1 MSGGGTDEI
10 DRLKNEVS
18 RLRRSLNV
26 LVKALVESSTIDA
39 EVAGPIL
46 RLLRDAEESVPPAPR
61 PADPLQV
68 GSSPYRGA
76 QPGDSEIPPDR
87 ELCARCGIP
96 LSGDDTQIYVR
107 DVGTV
112 CTGCY
117 RSYDAR

>member
-1 MSGGGTDEI
+1 MNGGGTDEI

-26 LVKALVESSTIDA
+26 LVKALVENSTIDA
-39 EVAGPIL
+39 QVAGPIT
-46 RLLRDAEESVPPAPR
+46 RLLREAESVPPMPTL
-61 PADPLQV
+61 ADPLRV
-68 GSSPYRGA
+68 ASSPYRGA
-76 QPGDSEIPPDR
+76 QAGDSEAPPGT

-96 LSGDDTQIYVR
+96 LSGDDTHVYVR

-117 RSYDAR
+117 RSHDGR

>member
-1 MSGGGTDEI
+1 MSSGGTDEM

-26 LVKALVESSTIDA
+26 LVKALVENQTIDA
-39 EVAGPIL
+39 QIAGPITQ
-46 RLLRDAEESVPPAPR
+46 LLREAESVPPMPSL
-61 PADPLQV
+61 ADPPRR

-76 QPGDSEIPPDR
+76 QPGVSEVPAGT

-96 LSGDDTQIYVR
+96 LSRDDTQIYVR

-117 RSYDAR
+117 RSYDGR